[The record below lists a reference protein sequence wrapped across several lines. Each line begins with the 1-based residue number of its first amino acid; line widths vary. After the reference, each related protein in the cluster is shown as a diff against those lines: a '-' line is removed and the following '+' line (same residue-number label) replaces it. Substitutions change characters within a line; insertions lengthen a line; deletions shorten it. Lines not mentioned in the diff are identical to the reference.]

1 MSALALLV
9 RYLKSSFLAVR
20 HRRFS
25 PSPSPSLLSSLSSLL
40 FDFLRRFY
48 FSAGAGVI
56 FDSMHVT
63 PISEAISEVVCESRK
78 GCVFLLL
85 FKNIFTS
92 SLGWPH
98 SQIAFLLGRIADSAR
113 HCARELLS
121 ITSKIS
127 RRLKVEQ
134 IRHSSGATWYKSFT
148 DIKYICRLIIQKS

>member
-1 MSALALLV
+1 MLSTAITASTFVIVIVIVLFVRRTSTTDSNLCLVLALLV

-48 FSAGAGVI
+48 HACLGAGVI

-85 FKNIFTS
+85 FKIS
-92 SLGWPH
+92 SHQVWG
-98 SQIAFLLGRIADSAR
+98 GRI
-113 HCARELLS
+113 
-121 ITSKIS
+121 
-127 RRLKVEQ
+127 LKLHLNWEE
-134 IRHSSGATWYKSFT
+134 
-148 DIKYICRLIIQKS
+148 